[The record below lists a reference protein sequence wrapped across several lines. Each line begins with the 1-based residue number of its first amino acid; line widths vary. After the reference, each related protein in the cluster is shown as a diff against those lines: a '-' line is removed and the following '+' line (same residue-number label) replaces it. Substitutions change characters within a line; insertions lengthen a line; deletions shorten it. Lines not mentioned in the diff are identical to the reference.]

1 MKDFT
6 EDEKI
11 IARNINKK
19 YKWITRNSYG
29 NIYVHQKKPTK
40 SDTCWNEAFSRSGE
54 LFAFN
59 HLFPSIKW
67 EDKEPVLISD
77 IYNPQILNDAER
89 EYLKAVLKPFYDEVE
104 YVVKCGHIFNDDGT
118 CSNEYLYIE
127 FRDGNFT
134 FPGFCAG
141 KMYTGMELDL
151 PYTLD
156 ELGITYE
163 E

>member
-1 MKDFT
+1 MKEFT
-6 EDEKI
+6 KDEKT
-11 IARNINKK
+11 IARNINKE
-19 YKWITRNSYG
+19 YKWIARDSNGALYA
-29 NIYVHQKKPTK
+29 YKRKPKKAETAYL
-40 SDTCWNEAFSRSGE
+40 NGGG
-54 LFAFN
+54 FN
-59 HLFPSIKW
+59 HLAIFDHLFSAIKW
-67 EDKEPVLISD
+67 GDEPTLISY
-77 IYNPQILNDAER
+77 IYNPQILNDTER

-118 CSNEYLYIE
+118 CGNEYLYIE

-151 PYTLD
+151 PYKLD